1 MDPKITARWAFD
13 VSKWNPSNKQYKKVL
28 SCVQPEESERIQK
41 FRSFQDSKLALIGRL
56 LMRLLFCKIY
66 NCDWKEIKFGR
77 TKENKPILLK
87 PEYLIN
93 NNNRIINFNISHHG
107 DWVVL
112 VSSDNFLIG
121 VDVTKVEKSNNLSI
135 YQFFECFKDQFSGY
149 EWNTITSSYSNELDQ
164 LHLFYRYWCLKESY
178 VKAIGVGLALNLKS
192 IEFHL
197 SNDENNNLEFGNIEF
212 SGYEWNTITSSYS
225 NELDQLHL
233 FYRYWCLKESYVKA
247 IGVGLALNLKSIE
260 FHLSNDENNNLEF
273 GNIEILNTK
282 TSLYINNKLSPQ
294 WKFEESYL
302 DELHLVGISYSISD
316 KNNISSLLSSPIVN
330 ERFEIID
337 INEILQFSKEL

>member
-13 VSKWNPSNKQYKKVL
+13 VSKWNPSNEQYKKAL
-28 SCVQPEESERIQK
+28 SYVQPEESERIQK

-56 LMRLLFCKIY
+56 LMRFLFCKIY
-66 NCDWKEIKFGR
+66 NCNWKEIRFGR
-77 TKENKPILLK
+77 TKENRPILLK

-93 NNNRIINFNISHHG
+93 NKNQLINFNISHHG

-121 VDVTKVEKSNNLSI
+121 VDVMKVEKSNNLSV

-149 EWNTITSSYSNELDQ
+149 EWNTITSSYTNELDQ

-178 VKAIGVGLALNLKS
+178 VKAIGIGLALDLKS

-197 SNDENNNLEFGNIEF
+197 SDDENNNLEFGNI
-212 SGYEWNTITSSYS
+212 
-225 NELDQLHL
+225 
-233 FYRYWCLKESYVKA
+233 K
-247 IGVGLALNLKSIE
+247 
-260 FHLSNDENNNLEF
+260 
-273 GNIEILNTK
+273 ILNTK

-316 KNNISSLLSSPIVN
+316 KNNISSLLSSSIWNIIV
-330 ERFEIID
+330 FHIVHLGKQKAVAFGD
-337 INEILQFSKEL
+337 IEFTAPPPNKSNIARL